1 MTVDISKDKGTTGR
15 WTKRTAC
22 ACLFWTKVFSAVLLA
37 LLAIGFQAFLI
48 YDKHKTALANPWVPP
63 PAPPVISFPGGF
75 DANASAC
82 FYTGAS
88 GLSRLEPPAG
98 VFLWGFDL
106 QWNVEVP
113 SQVVQRLNRRPPI
126 FNSFINMNATDF
138 QRDTI
143 VWNAQE
149 CGKVGAMLEI
159 TLIPTVDVELIPT
172 EQLFKFALLM
182 RHVNS
187 MYGTPVLLR

>member
-1 MTVDISKDKGTTGR
+1 MAQ
-15 WTKRTAC
+15 WTKRSAC
-22 ACLFWTKVFSAVLLA
+22 ALLFWSKVFLAVLLA
-37 LLAIGFQAFLI
+37 LVAIGLQSFLI
-48 YDKHKTALANPWVPP
+48 YDKRQTALANPWIPP

-75 DANASAC
+75 NAQNASTC
-82 FYTGAS
+82 SYTPGPRA
-88 GLSRLEPPAG
+88 RLEPPPG

-113 SQVVQRLNRRPPI
+113 SEVVSRLNNRRPPI
-126 FNSFINMNATDF
+126 FNSFINMNQTDF

-149 CGKVGAMLEI
+149 CQKVGAMLEI
-159 TLIPTVDVELIPT
+159 TLMPTVDVELISAD
-172 EQLFKFALLM
+172 QLFKFALLM